1 MIALGLAR
9 IAQDERGPEGG
20 GGLGGAD
27 VRDAAQEA
35 LAVAPAP
42 HARQERAG
50 DVLEGEVEVGHARM
64 EDGVDQLVGQAR
76 GIEVEQPGAVDALGH
91 GAGERGHGRATGGDP
106 PAWHRTVAPVGREV
120 LGHQHDLAEGR
131 RAR

>member
-1 MIALGLAR
+1 MNEDRKVAVGSAAR
-9 IAQDERGPEGG
+9 MSAMRRRKRSPSPQRRMP
-20 GGLGGAD
+20 
-27 VRDAAQEA
+27 
-35 LAVAPAP
+35 
-42 HARQERAG
+42 RQERPG

-91 GAGERGHGRATGGDP
+91 GAGAARPRASGRRRPSARD
-106 PAWHRTVAPVGREV
+106 RTVAPVGREV